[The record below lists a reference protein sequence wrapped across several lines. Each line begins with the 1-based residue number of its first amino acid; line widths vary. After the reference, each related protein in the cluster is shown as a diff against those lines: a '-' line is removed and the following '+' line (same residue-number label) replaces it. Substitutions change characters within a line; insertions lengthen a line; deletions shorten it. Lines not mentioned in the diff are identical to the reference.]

1 MRNIHPAFIEAS
13 EPEQSTGWGL
23 SSSRVR
29 RYSARSGKSV
39 NRRFSSLSVVL
50 FRRPARRRGPEMPEG
65 QLTLQEPPVLAE
77 TVPDTS
83 AVWTYLPMALMSVS
97 MMLMFLRPGGGNS
110 VFMYLAMGVMALS
123 MRRHA
128 AGAADAPLQ

>member
-1 MRNIHPAFIEAS
+1 M
-13 EPEQSTGWGL
+13 
-23 SSSRVR
+23 
-29 RYSARSGKSV
+29 
-39 NRRFSSLSVVL
+39 SVVL

-65 QLTLQEPPVLAE
+65 QLALQEPPVLAE
-77 TVPDTS
+77 SVPDTS